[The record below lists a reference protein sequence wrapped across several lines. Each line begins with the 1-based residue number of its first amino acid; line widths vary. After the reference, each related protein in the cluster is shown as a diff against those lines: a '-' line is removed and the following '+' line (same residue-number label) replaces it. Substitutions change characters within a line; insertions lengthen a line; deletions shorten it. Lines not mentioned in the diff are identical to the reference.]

1 MAFTPLQ
8 SFYLSFPLFYLH
20 FTQIPTYYYPH
31 SLQPHSSSRIPTW
44 ISRISHIATRILTFP
59 PWFPTFLSFPPWF
72 PTFPPPFPMLPPFQP
87 LFPHIPLIPFPDS
100 LFSLLQMVTFCY
112 WHSFIYWFQKIE
124 FIKWIVNAT
133 IVNSNIYRQEYCFVK
148 KAFLKNICSLKQR
161 VAAQNIQNLRN
172 TS

>member
-59 PWFPTFLSFPPWF
+59 PWFPTFLSFPPW
-72 PTFPPPFPMLPPFQP
+72 
-87 LFPHIPLIPFPDS
+87 FPHIPLIPFPDS